1 MNDDFAV
8 ELCSTLDLD
17 DARELAEA
25 LIIAISSVKNK
36 DGKLLAL
43 RLGKSLQEEFDYA
56 TQVAET
62 LLKARELQKNRLEE
76 SA

>member
-43 RLGKSLQEEFDYA
+43 RLGKSFEEEWDYT

-62 LLKARELQKNRLEE
+62 LLKARALQKNRLEE